1 MLASTSFC
9 HMNCLTTFTYWN
21 SVLGAACSSL
31 LGFHVYTQALLLSF
45 RTINSKKFQMHSTYS
60 KKYWKYCWWQNLRKN
75 PSTHLPGND
84 LVPCPFLT
92 WLRPCLL
99 QPRFR
104 KLKRIG
110 TLQINSNRLRAT
122 RVRKQKQGLIFEAQA
137 EGHFRKGNFVF
148 KFRMCWAQPHFTLKW
163 WGQDVTFRN
172 EARTSHMR
180 KLRANIA
187 RSLPKTKEQERSV
200 SGCWRSLARCC
211 KVKRLTAGSKPG
223 PRSQNLPVLPRP
235 WHPAWQMTNP
245 AMTLS
250 LCVTVVILFWCRMSQ
265 SCQHICSSQALGT
278 AANIAGAG
286 QVIVE
291 LLSKRAKNYILIHF
305 DSCWFILIHFA
316 TF

>member
-163 WGQDVTFRN
+163 WGQDVTFRKRGQN
-172 EARTSHMR
+172 VSHEE
-180 KLRANIA
+180 IA
-187 RSLPKTKEQERSV
+187 RQHCPEPPKDQRARKKCVWMLTKP
-200 SGCWRSLARCC
+200 C
-211 KVKRLTAGSKPG
+211 KMLQG
-223 PRSQNLPVLPRP
+223 
-235 WHPAWQMTNP
+235 
-245 AMTLS
+245 
-250 LCVTVVILFWCRMSQ
+250 
-265 SCQHICSSQALGT
+265 
-278 AANIAGAG
+278 
-286 QVIVE
+286 
-291 LLSKRAKNYILIHF
+291 
-305 DSCWFILIHFA
+305 
-316 TF
+316 